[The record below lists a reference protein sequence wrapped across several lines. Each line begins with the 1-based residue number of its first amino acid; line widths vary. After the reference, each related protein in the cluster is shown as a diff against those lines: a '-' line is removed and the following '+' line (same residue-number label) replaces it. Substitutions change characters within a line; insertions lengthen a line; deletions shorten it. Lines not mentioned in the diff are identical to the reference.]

1 MKNEIVVLCTCAD
14 PAEADR
20 IASAVVEGRF
30 AACVNVLPPVRS
42 VFRWEGNVETA
53 SEILL
58 LIKTTAPRFP
68 ALRDAIRQIHSYDT
82 PEIIALPIVQGSEEY
97 LGWIRG
103 QV

>member
-1 MKNEIVVLCTCAD
+1 MENEIVVLCTCAD

-20 IASAVVEGRF
+20 IASAMVEGRF

-42 VFRWEGNVETA
+42 VFRWEGKVETA

-58 LIKTTAPRFP
+58 IMKTTAPRFP
-68 ALRDAIRQIHSYDT
+68 ALRDAIKELHSYET
-82 PEIIALPIVQGSEEY
+82 PEIIALPILQGSEDY
-97 LGWIRG
+97 LAWIRG

>member
-14 PAEADR
+14 APEADR
-20 IASAVVEGRF
+20 IASAMVEGRF

-42 VFRWEGNVETA
+42 VFRWEGKVETA

-58 LIKTTAPRFP
+58 VMKTTAPRFP
-68 ALRDAIRQIHSYDT
+68 ALRDAIKELHSYDT

-97 LGWIRG
+97 LGWIRE